1 MRSLP
6 GLSSTGLNATLG
18 ASPQASACIACAR
31 PISPPSGVTTELFD
45 MFCALNGATA
55 TPRRAS
61 QPADP
66 GDQGALAG
74 VRGRARHQQ
83 CPTHVASIVSLVRFL
98 LRPGWLA
105 LIALVVGFAVAGFTL
120 LAPWQFGREQQRDA
134 QQRAIDTATA
144 LAPVPLAELV
154 PPATQWHAKTSGGR
168 STRQRQLPPRRRGG
182 SCGCASWTGSPPSRC
197 SLRSAPTTVGCHR
210 RPRFRHRRVRQR
222 GAGLPAAPGRRR
234 HAHRAAAL
242 DETDP
247 QGRAVIESDGHRQV
261 YAADSRALAAA
272 TGLAL
277 ESGLPAARRRAA
289 GRADARSTV
298 APTSGGEAPF
308 TNLSYALQWLTFG
321 VIALFALGYFVRL
334 ELLQRRD
341 IKRGPG
347 RRAERTALR
356 RALAGDDEPMDRT
369 GER

>member
-1 MRSLP
+1 
-6 GLSSTGLNATLG
+6 
-18 ASPQASACIACAR
+18 
-31 PISPPSGVTTELFD
+31 
-45 MFCALNGATA
+45 
-55 TPRRAS
+55 
-61 QPADP
+61 
-66 GDQGALAG
+66 
-74 VRGRARHQQ
+74 
-83 CPTHVASIVSLVRFL
+83 VRFL

-105 LIALVVGFAVAGFTL
+105 LIALVVGFAVAAFTL
-120 LAPWQFGREQQRDA
+120 LAPWQFGREEQRDA

-154 PPATQWHAKTSGGR
+154 PPDDGVAREDEWRQVSVSGSYVPDGEGLVRLRVVDGQPAFEVLTPFRTDDGR
-168 STRQRQLPPRRRGG
+168 LITVNRGSVTAASGSAVPDYPP
-182 SCGCASWTGSPPSRC
+182 PPAGTVTLTAR
-197 SLRSAPTTVGCHR
+197 LR
-210 RPRFRHRRVRQR
+210 
-222 GAGLPAAPGRRR
+222 
-234 HAHRAAAL
+234 L

-247 QGRAVIESDGHRQV
+247 QGRAAIESDGHRQV

-277 ESGLPAARRRAA
+277 EPGFLQLTAEQPGVLRPL
-289 GRADARSTV
+289 DV

-308 TNLSYALQWLTFG
+308 TNFSYALQWLTFG

-356 RALAGDDEPMDRT
+356 RALAGDDEPADRP
-369 GER
+369 GDR